1 MIGDELTKK
10 RPDFMRSIF
19 ELTAKASNILVRIA
33 GLLIFLNVI
42 VIVVEIVTRALFP
55 ISFNVSVE
63 LSGYILALSTS
74 LVFAYALINKE
85 HIRINVFY
93 NALPKSVQV
102 FFDVI
107 VFVLTAAIC
116 TFIAVEAVDMV
127 LSALEYGDMSL
138 NMRVPLWIP
147 YAIWTLGLIWFAL
160 SAFIMLIYGL
170 LSIFMG
176 DLEQA
181 SEIIGCKKDDFS
193 DLHNGSHHQITQKD
207 YH

>member
-1 MIGDELTKK
+1 M
-10 RPDFMRSIF
+10 F
-19 ELTAKASNILVRIA
+19 E
-33 GLLIFLNVI
+33 
-42 VIVVEIVTRALFP
+42 
-55 ISFNVSVE
+55 
-63 LSGYILALSTS
+63 
-74 LVFAYALINKE
+74 
-85 HIRINVFY
+85 
-93 NALPKSVQV
+93 V
-102 FFDVI
+102 FFYC
-107 VFVLTAAIC
+107 FCFCFTGCFFSL
-116 TFIAVEAVDMV
+116 IAVEAVDMV